1 MAEVTTYSF
10 QEGLLD
16 TVLGAMRPIEVVDD
30 RGTVAGRIVRGELDG
45 CERSGTF
52 RYEPAGGAP
61 TEVGVRRMTARTV
74 LGRLLRP
81 TYVVT
86 HGEERWELKD
96 LPGENILYFAL
107 AGEVAGL
114 RLDARE
120 DWDGSIEVVAREPGD
135 RSKRGARRVCR
146 FNSGDLLVRTAVR
159 VDEALLGRLCD
170 APDPRG
176 TALFG
181 VLVLLPFLHRVYRQ
195 ESSLI
200 DELFFG

>member
-1 MAEVTTYSF
+1 MAIPVY
-10 QEGLLD
+10 LWLK
-16 TVLGAMRPIEVVDD
+16 DD
-30 RGTVAGRIVRGELDG
+30 
-45 CERSGTF
+45 
-52 RYEPAGGAP
+52 GGADIKGS
-61 TEVGVRRMTARTV
+61 VDVQ
-74 LGRLLRP
+74 
-81 TYVVT
+81 
-86 HGEERWELKD
+86 D
-96 LPGENILYFAL
+96 
-107 AGEVAGL
+107 
-114 RLDARE
+114 RE
-120 DWDGSIEVVAREPGD
+120 GSIEVVAREPGD

>member
-159 VDEALLGRLCD
+159 AGPARHRAVRGPGAAALP
-170 APDPRG
+170 APGLPP
-176 TALFG
+176 G
-181 VLVLLPFLHRVYRQ
+181 VLADRRAVLRLSPTGPATLSPQ
-195 ESSLI
+195 
-200 DELFFG
+200 

>member
-81 TYVVT
+81 
-86 HGEERWELKD
+86 R
-96 LPGENILYFAL
+96 P
-107 AGEVAGL
+107 
-114 RLDARE
+114 
-120 DWDGSIEVVAREPGD
+120 
-135 RSKRGARRVCR
+135 C
-146 FNSGDLLVRTAVR
+146 
-159 VDEALLGRLCD
+159 
-170 APDPRG
+170 
-176 TALFG
+176 
-181 VLVLLPFLHRVYRQ
+181 
-195 ESSLI
+195 
-200 DELFFG
+200 